1 MCLESQNTTS
11 ERDIMAKYTEKKKQS
26 NKKWDEANLRNG
38 SYKMPIELYE
48 NFNNYCK
55 SMNISKNKIINELV
69 REKLEKDG
77 YIDGSAENMPD
88 DEQ

>member
-1 MCLESQNTTS
+1 MG
-11 ERDIMAKYTEKKKQS
+11 RYTEKKKQS

-48 NFNNYCK
+48 NFDNYCK

-77 YIDGSAENMPD
+77 YIDGSAEQS
-88 DEQ
+88 EGQFSTLKH

>member
-1 MCLESQNTTS
+1 MG
-11 ERDIMAKYTEKKKQS
+11 RYTEKKKQS

-38 SYKMPIELYE
+38 RYKMPIELYE
-48 NFNNYCK
+48 NFDNYCK

-77 YIDGSAENMPD
+77 YIGGSAEQS
-88 DEQ
+88 EK

>member
-1 MCLESQNTTS
+1 MG
-11 ERDIMAKYTEKKKQS
+11 RYTEKKKQS

-48 NFNNYCK
+48 NFDNYCK

-69 REKLEKDG
+69 REKLMRDG
-77 YIDGSAENMPD
+77 YIDGLTEQSEKYFSALKH
-88 DEQ
+88 

>member
-1 MCLESQNTTS
+1 
-11 ERDIMAKYTEKKKQS
+11 MARYTEKKKQS
-26 NKKWDEANLRNG
+26 NKKLDDANLRNG

-48 NFNNYCK
+48 NFDNYCK

-77 YIDGSAENMPD
+77 YLSGSAENMPD

>member
-1 MCLESQNTTS
+1 MG
-11 ERDIMAKYTEKKKQS
+11 RYTEKKKQS

-48 NFNNYCK
+48 NFDNYCK

-77 YIDGSAENMPD
+77 YIGGLTEQIEEQFSALKC
-88 DEQ
+88 

>member
-1 MCLESQNTTS
+1 MG
-11 ERDIMAKYTEKKKQS
+11 KYTEKKKQS

-48 NFNNYCK
+48 NFDNYCK

-77 YIDGSAENMPD
+77 YIGGLT
-88 DEQ
+88 EQIEE